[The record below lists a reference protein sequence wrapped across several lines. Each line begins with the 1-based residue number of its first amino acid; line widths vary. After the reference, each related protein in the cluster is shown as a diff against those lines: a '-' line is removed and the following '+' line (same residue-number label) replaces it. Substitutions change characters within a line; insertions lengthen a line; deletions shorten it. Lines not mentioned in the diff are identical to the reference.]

1 LRADDDGSSSAPFLF
16 KFVSCL
22 ASACDFFALGSRSAV
37 LNFRRRLAA
46 RGNMGKPS
54 GAPPDDKPRKRP
66 SLSSEDDPPKK
77 PATAFGTRFSIRKL

>member
-1 LRADDDGSSSAPFLF
+1 
-16 KFVSCL
+16 
-22 ASACDFFALGSRSAV
+22 
-37 LNFRRRLAA
+37 
-46 RGNMGKPS
+46 MGKPS